1 MDDEHDHAV
10 ETAEPLPTR
19 FGRERPPAP
28 KQGGRLTGA
37 GTPPEQETGWLGD
50 QDDGDGL

>member
-1 MDDEHDHAV
+1 MHDEHDPAV
-10 ETAEPLPTR
+10 DTAEPPPTR

-37 GTPPEQETGWLGD
+37 GAPPEQETSWLD
-50 QDDGDGL
+50 EQDDGDGL